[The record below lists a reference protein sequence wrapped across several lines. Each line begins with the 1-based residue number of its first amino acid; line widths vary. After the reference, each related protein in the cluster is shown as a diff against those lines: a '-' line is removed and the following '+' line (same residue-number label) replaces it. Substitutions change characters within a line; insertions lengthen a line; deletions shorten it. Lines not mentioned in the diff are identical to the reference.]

1 MVLTYLFALQTN
13 IYAVFLFE
21 INFLRVLTFSL
32 IHQNRSDFLTLFTLY
47 DEIGNKLYDLKRM
60 NTYFLYT
67 VVRSCAFGGRQ
78 YICSSFYL

>member
-21 INFLRVLTFSL
+21 INFLQVLTFSL
-32 IHQNRSDFLTLFTLY
+32 IHRHRSDFLTLSEY
-47 DEIGNKLYDLKRM
+47 NEIGNKLYDLKRM